1 MRFGKWFLSG
11 LLVLVLAISPLHAQ
25 TGTRPIRMIVPY
37 PAGGVADSLARA
49 VATPLA
55 TALARPVVVENKAG
69 AAGALAAT
77 YVKNAEPDGTT
88 LLFTN
93 VGPSAIAPALSKVPP
108 YDPAKDFVAVSLV
121 SRSPL
126 MLAVPASSPYKN
138 TQSLIEAAKARPGSI
153 EYSSAGIG
161 SFGHLSTEL
170 LAQAAGVQLLHVPYQ
185 GGSPATV
192 ALLTG
197 DVKMTF
203 TAPSAQ
209 MFEMAREG
217 KVRVL
222 GVSSKGPSPL
232 VPGAPP
238 ISDVV
243 PGFESQYWFGI
254 VAPVRTSEAVV
265 AQLHDA
271 VDKILK
277 DPATTRQFLTMGN
290 EVGGGSS
297 ADFQKLID
305 SESQRWRA
313 VVKAAK
319 IEQPN

>member
-1 MRFGKWFLSG
+1 VNLGKLILG
-11 LLVLVLAISPLHAQ
+11 ALVVLAMSSVQAQ
-25 TGTRPIRMIVPY
+25 TGARPIRLIVPY

-55 TALARPVVVENKAG
+55 TTLDRPVIVENKAG
-69 AAGALAAT
+69 AAGALGAT

-93 VGPSAIAPALSKVPP
+93 VGPSAIAPAMSKAPP
-108 YDPAKDFVAVSLV
+108 YDPTRDFVAVSLV

-126 MLAVPASSPYKN
+126 MLAVPASSPFKD
-138 TQSLIEAAKARPGSI
+138 TQALLAAARSKPGSV

-197 DVKMTF
+197 DVKMSL
-203 TAPSAQ
+203 TAPSSQ

-222 GVSSKGPSPL
+222 GVSSRGPSAL
-232 VPGAPP
+232 VPGVAP
-238 ISDVV
+238 ISEVV

-254 VAPVRTSEAVV
+254 VAPARTNPAVVKRLHEAVE
-265 AQLHDA
+265 
-271 VDKILK
+271 KILK
-277 DPATTRQFLTMGN
+277 DPAVARQFLAMGN

-297 ADFQKLID
+297 AEFQKLID
-305 SESQRWRA
+305 SEWQRWRG
-313 VVKAAK
+313 VVKSAK
-319 IEQPN
+319 VESN

>member
-1 MRFGKWFLSG
+1 MRTKNLVAGVMLAMALAPLYAQPSG
-11 LLVLVLAISPLHAQ
+11 RVFKI
-25 TGTRPIRMIVPY
+25 IVPY
-37 PAGGVADSLARA
+37 PAGGIADSLARL
-49 VATPLA
+49 VATPLG
-55 TALARPVVVENKAG
+55 TALDRPVIVDNKPG
-69 AAGALAAT
+69 AAGALGAAF
-77 YVKNAEPDGTT
+77 VKNADPDGAT

-93 VGPSAIAPALSKVPP
+93 VGPSAIAPAMSKVQP

-126 MLAVPASSPYKN
+126 MLAVPASSPYKDIA
-138 TQSLIEAAKARPGSI
+138 SLLAAARAKPGAV

-170 LAQAAGVQLLHVPYQ
+170 LAQAAGVQMLHIPYQ
-185 GGSPATV
+185 GGAPATV

-197 DVKMTF
+197 DVKMSL

-222 GVSSKGPSPL
+222 GVSSRGPSPL
-232 VPGAPP
+232 VPDAPP

-243 PGFESQYWFGI
+243 PNFQSEYWFGF
-254 VAPVRTSEAVV
+254 VAPAKTSDAVV
-265 AQLHDA
+265 QKLHDA
-271 VDKILK
+271 IAKILK
-277 DPATTRQFLTMGN
+277 DPAIARQFLAMGN
-290 EVGGGSS
+290 EVGTGSS

-305 SESQRWRA
+305 SEWPRWRA
-313 VVKAAK
+313 IVRTAK